1 LRAQILI
8 LLILMILQCIPLSS
22 ERGSNIIL
30 SESLASLIPMLPHV
44 KEGNVR
50 IILTKD
56 IERLKNIIYSY
67 NISFSIIPKDEYN
80 DKLLE
85 KLDPHK
91 LAYALL
97 YASESLEDI
106 SVHDVLTLVNQTD
119 EFEDKLSRG
128 RDVSVIFYSSD
139 GVEYSFLASYTALL
153 KNASLL
159 DADYNFDPSLLRNVS
174 YVIVVTRPIT
184 KDSYQRY
191 KHLLEIL
198 TEIDEDPYIDASFGL
213 ITGNYIE
220 TPFLMLLASESSQRP
235 QEFIGISLIEDL
247 PLARKVEW
255 ISSLMGIPS
264 RIYHPDISYSNLTGD
279 LVKSLLRGRSI
290 IYLSLHGN
298 PYVMALKSDS
308 HPVITASTIRGSAI
322 PGSIIITLSC
332 DTLKFEDLVNPEES
346 IAYSFLDSGA
356 LAYVGSTK
364 VEFSVSSE
372 FGTSYPDLIL
382 MLLMS
387 GESLGDAVRIVNN
400 LRIRESGGISDDRA
414 ANELLLGDPTIK
426 LRPSD
431 LPFGVRK
438 GRGVYR
444 VSILNE
450 TPTIFLRVP
459 ERGPPSINSDKPS
472 IYSNWF
478 EDEEGTFI
486 YITTLSTAYAGY
498 FSPGDNIEV
507 KIGKSFDF
515 MKLLPYISILVITLF
530 TISIL
535 FKSCRDLSIFIN
547 ESS

>member
-1 LRAQILI
+1 
-8 LLILMILQCIPLSS
+8 
-22 ERGSNIIL
+22 
-30 SESLASLIPMLPHV
+30 
-44 KEGNVR
+44 
-50 IILTKD
+50 
-56 IERLKNIIYSY
+56 
-67 NISFSIIPKDEYN
+67 
-80 DKLLE
+80 
-85 KLDPHK
+85 
-91 LAYALL
+91 
-97 YASESLEDI
+97 
-106 SVHDVLTLVNQTD
+106 
-119 EFEDKLSRG
+119 
-128 RDVSVIFYSSD
+128 
-139 GVEYSFLASYTALL
+139 
-153 KNASLL
+153 
-159 DADYNFDPSLLRNVS
+159 
-174 YVIVVTRPIT
+174 
-184 KDSYQRY
+184 
-191 KHLLEIL
+191 
-198 TEIDEDPYIDASFGL
+198 L

-247 PLARKVEW
+247 PLARKVGW

-431 LPFGVRK
+431 LPFGVRE

-450 TPTIFLRVP
+450 TPTIFLRAP

-535 FKSCRDLSIFIN
+535 FKSCRDVSIVYK
-547 ESS
+547 